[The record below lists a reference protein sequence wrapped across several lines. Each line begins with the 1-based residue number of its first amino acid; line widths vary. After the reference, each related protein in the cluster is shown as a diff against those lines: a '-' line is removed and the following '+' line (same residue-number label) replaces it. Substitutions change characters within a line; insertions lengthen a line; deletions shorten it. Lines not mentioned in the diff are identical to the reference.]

1 MTRLS
6 ADIPDNMLLLELE
19 PNISY
24 YEVLFSFFD
33 VSVSIEELNVI
44 LQCTA

>member
-19 PNISY
+19 PNILY
-24 YEVLFSFFD
+24 YEVLFSLFD